1 MGHGR
6 RFQSVAVAAHVS
18 QQVGP
23 VDRRMSLDAK
33 KFHRGAAL
41 AAFRTTTPFGPGR
54 GLLGHVAVLGLD
66 GCGRSTRKPRGFRQ
80 IHNCGPNASRFSQS
94 REALSS
100 LLYRSFAR
108 RAACSPLRGHSIP
121 RYAGSVSEAPHGP
134 EFEVNESLFTVDC
147 QWLL

>member
-1 MGHGR
+1 MGHGL
-6 RFQSVAVAAHVS
+6 RFQPVAVATHVS

-33 KFHRGAAL
+33 KFHRGTTL
-41 AAFRTTTPFGPGR
+41 AAFRTTTPFGPGW

-66 GCGRSTRKPRGFRQ
+66 DCGHSTRKSRGFRQ

-100 LLYRSFAR
+100 LLYRPFAR
-108 RAACSPLRGHSIP
+108 RVACSPLRGHSIP
-121 RYAGSVSEAPHGP
+121 RYAGSVSEASHGP
-134 EFEVNESLFTVDC
+134 EFEVNESIFTATC
-147 QWLL
+147 Q